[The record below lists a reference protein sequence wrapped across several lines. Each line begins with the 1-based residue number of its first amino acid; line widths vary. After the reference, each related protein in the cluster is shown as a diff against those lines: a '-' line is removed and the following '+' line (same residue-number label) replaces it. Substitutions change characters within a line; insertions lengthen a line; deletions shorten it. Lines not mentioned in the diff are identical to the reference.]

1 VVFVVNV
8 VFVVSVVFV
17 ENVIKIFHVSVVVE
31 SVIFE
36 VNVEVNGTYVVVNG
50 TYVVVNEVNESQNQP
65 FYFFL

>member
-50 TYVVVNEVNESQNQP
+50 TYVVVNEVNESLLFN
-65 FYFFL
+65 